1 MKILLTGANGIL
13 GIELLKSL
21 ANKKVSVLATGRGEF
36 RHNKIIINDLV
47 SYTDVELSNH

>member
-21 ANKKVSVLATGRGEF
+21 VKKTSKFWQLVEENLGI
-36 RHNKIIINDLV
+36 KI
-47 SYTDVELSNH
+47 